1 MPAVKTKRISPE
13 VHQALSSI
21 EWDGNVARLTCGQLE
36 RKPYQATNEVLETL
50 GGKWNKKAKGHVFEE
65 AAHDAL
71 EFVIQTGEFTSAVDI
86 KQQFGEFF
94 TPDDLADEVVRLAQ
108 IPGGGSLLEPS
119 AGSGQLLLAIERAHG
134 THHIDCYAIEAQ
146 AKQYDS
152 LQAIASVSGVTV
164 GDFLKCDPKD
174 FDPFCAVLMNS
185 PFASQAD
192 VDHVLHA
199 WKFLATG
206 GRLTAIM
213 STSWTFRS
221 NKKSVEFREWLDQNG
236 GQIHANPEGSFKVSG
251 TNVNTVTI
259 VVDK

>member
-13 VHQALSSI
+13 AYVAICSA
-21 EWDGNVARLTCGQLE
+21 EMDGNIVSLTCGQLQP
-36 RKPYQATNEVLETL
+36 KVYKEVKEALL
-50 GGKWNKKAKGHVFEE
+50 SIGCAWNKKLKTHVCES
-65 AAHDAL
+65 DAQDSL
-71 EFVIQTGEFTSAVDI
+71 DMLIQTGEFVRGADV

-119 AGSGQLLLAIERAHG
+119 AGSGQLLRAIERAHG
-134 THHIDCYAIEAQ
+134 THHIDCYAIEIQQRHAE
-146 AKQYDS
+146 S
-152 LQAIASVSGVTV
+152 LKAISSLSGATV
-164 GDFLKCDPKD
+164 ADFLTCDPSGFNP
-174 FDPFCAVLMNS
+174 FDAVLMNP
-185 PFASQAD
+185 PFARQAD

-199 WKFLATG
+199 WNFLAPG

-213 STSWTFRS
+213 STSWTFRQ
-221 NKKSVEFREWLDQNG
+221 NKKSIAFREWLEKHD